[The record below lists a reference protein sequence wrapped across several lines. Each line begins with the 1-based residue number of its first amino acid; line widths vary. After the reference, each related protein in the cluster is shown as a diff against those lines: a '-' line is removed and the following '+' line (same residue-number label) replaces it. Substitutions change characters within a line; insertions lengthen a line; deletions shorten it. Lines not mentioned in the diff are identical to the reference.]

1 MQVSW
6 TPTPGGSGVNPGFIA
21 CEMRVLY
28 AAVLPQLGL
37 MILLLLGLNE
47 LKVLNIS
54 NNAYSLVIIF
64 KVLSY
69 MVEKVSY

>member
-6 TPTPGGSGVNPGFIA
+6 TPTPEGSGVNPAFIA

-28 AAVLPQLGL
+28 AAVLSQLGL

-47 LKVLNIS
+47 LKVPNTS

-64 KVLSY
+64 KVLPCLI
-69 MVEKVSY
+69 